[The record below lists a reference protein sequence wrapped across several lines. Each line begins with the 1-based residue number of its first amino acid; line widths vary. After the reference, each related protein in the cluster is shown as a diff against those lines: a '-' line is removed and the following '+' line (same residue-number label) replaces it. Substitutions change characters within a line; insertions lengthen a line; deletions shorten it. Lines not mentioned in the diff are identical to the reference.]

1 MKLFFQK
8 KYSSTYIVLIKELE
22 YMLNALIDERKL
34 MEIKVN
40 ALSNIID

>member
-1 MKLFFQK
+1 M
-8 KYSSTYIVLIKELE
+8 VLIKELE
-22 YMLNALIDERKL
+22 YMLNALIEERKL

>member
-1 MKLFFQK
+1 M
-8 KYSSTYIVLIKELE
+8 VLIKKLE

-40 ALSNIID
+40 AWSNIID

>member
-1 MKLFFQK
+1 M
-8 KYSSTYIVLIKELE
+8 VLIKELE

>member
-8 KYSSTYIVLIKELE
+8 KYSSTYIVLIKKLE
-22 YMLNALIDERKL
+22 YMINALIEERKL

-40 ALSNIID
+40 AWSNIIV

>member
-1 MKLFFQK
+1 M
-8 KYSSTYIVLIKELE
+8 VLIKE

>member
-8 KYSSTYIVLIKELE
+8 KYSSTYIVLIKKLE
-22 YMLNALIDERKL
+22 YMINALIEERKL

-40 ALSNIID
+40 A

>member
-8 KYSSTYIVLIKELE
+8 KYSSTYIVLIKKLE
-22 YMLNALIDERKL
+22 YMINALIEERKL

-40 ALSNIID
+40 AWSNIID